1 MFFLPTVIAEFWRN
15 RNFRQP
21 LPGLAKPATGFS
33 LVELLITL
41 AITGIIAA
49 LTIPPLFQVPASKQS
64 TKYNAIARD
73 TAFMIASAYQQY
85 KLTHATVP
93 TSLKPSDLTQYMNYV
108 AWDTVS
114 TIDHMQ
120 TLGTTPCA
128 NGQPCI
134 KLHNGGTMKMY
145 DPATM
150 AGTASN
156 NAMMFYIDPDGV
168 YSGTTNGNGKLLE
181 LALYYDGK
189 IRTHGTL
196 LNPTVSGDG
205 TRTPS
210 AGLDPPWYT
219 GF

>member
-1 MFFLPTVIAEFWRN
+1 MFFLPTVIAELWRN

-21 LPGLAKPATGFS
+21 LPGLAKTSTGFS

-85 KLTHATVP
+85 KMTHATVP
-93 TSLKPSDLTQYMNYV
+93 TSFKPSDLTPYMNYV
-108 AWDTVS
+108 SWDTVS

-120 TLGTTPCA
+120 TLGSTLCFTGEPCV
-128 NGQPCI
+128 

-145 DPATM
+145 DPNTFAGSAT
-150 AGTASN
+150 N
-156 NAMMFYIDPDGV
+156 NAVYFFIDPDGV

-181 LALYYDGK
+181 LDLYYDGK
-189 IRTHGTL
+189 IRTRGNL
-196 LNPTVSGDG
+196 LNPTLSSAG
-205 TRTPS
+205 TRTPN
-210 AGLDPPWYT
+210 AAYDPPWYT